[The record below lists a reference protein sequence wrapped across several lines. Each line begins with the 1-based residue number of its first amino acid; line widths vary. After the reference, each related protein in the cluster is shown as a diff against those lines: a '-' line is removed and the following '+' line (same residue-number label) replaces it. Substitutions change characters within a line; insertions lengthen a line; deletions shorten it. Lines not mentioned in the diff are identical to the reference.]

1 MHAFLMAC
9 ANTGGELICATRGSL
24 NTFLAYFARFVSVV
38 VGELNETTRRIFFSI
53 PEGTGSVETYVLHA
67 NRSIINVVYD
77 RCFTSSDFVHSVL
90 SSVAFFTTVLVF
102 FGRFLFAVNVVL

>member
-1 MHAFLMAC
+1 MRD
-9 ANTGGELICATRGSL
+9 TRVSEHFSCIFC
-24 NTFLAYFARFVSVV
+24 TFRVRCCWRVKRNYPKD
-38 VGELNETTRRIFFSI
+38 FFSV
-53 PEGTGSVETYVLHA
+53 PEGTGRVETYVLHA